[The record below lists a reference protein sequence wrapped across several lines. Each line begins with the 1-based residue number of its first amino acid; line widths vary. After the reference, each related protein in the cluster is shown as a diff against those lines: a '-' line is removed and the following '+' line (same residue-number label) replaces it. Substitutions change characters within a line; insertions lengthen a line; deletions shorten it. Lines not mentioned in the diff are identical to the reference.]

1 MNWVY
6 NCYFFCHLKSLHLDI
21 YVILIKDKQ
30 LKIPKVFI
38 NVRVKVKT
46 VSPEETAIWNK
57 VFGYIMRKPRTKLE
71 FLTIASLR
79 NLPLSKFTLAVLKPY
94 LKEEDYLQLQKVED
108 LFNTRLTTD
117 LKAFILG
124 VLRIP
129 YKTLLDLSK
138 LLA

>member
-1 MNWVY
+1 MTNI
-6 NCYFFCHLKSLHLDI
+6 DI
-21 YVILIKDKQ
+21 FGDQ
-30 LKIPKVFI
+30 RKIPKLSV
-38 NVRVKVKT
+38 NVRIKVKT
-46 VSPEETAIWNK
+46 NSPEETAEWNR
-57 VFGYIMRKPRTKLE
+57 VFGYIMKKPRTKLE

-79 NLPLSKFTLAVLKPY
+79 DLPLSKLTLAVLKPY
-94 LKEEDYLQLQKVED
+94 IKEEDYIQLQKVED

-129 YKTLLDLSK
+129 YNTLRDLSK

>member
-1 MNWVY
+1 MTNI
-6 NCYFFCHLKSLHLDI
+6 DI
-21 YVILIKDKQ
+21 FGDQ
-30 LKIPKVFI
+30 RKIPKVFI

>member
-1 MNWVY
+1 MSNI
-6 NCYFFCHLKSLHLDI
+6 DI
-21 YVILIKDKQ
+21 FGDQ
-30 LKIPKVFI
+30 RKIPKLSV

-46 VSPEETAIWNK
+46 KSAEETAEWNK
-57 VFGYIMRKPRTKLE
+57 VFGYIMKKPRTKLE

-79 NLPLSKFTLAVLKPY
+79 NLPLSKLNLAVLKPY
-94 LKEEDYLQLQKVED
+94 MKEEDYLQLLRVEK
-108 LFNTRLTTD
+108 LFNEGLTTD

-129 YKTLLDLSK
+129 YNTLRDLTK